1 MTIRL
6 KIFAYIFSMIL
17 VLFLVIS
24 IAVYLI
30 FYRSF
35 YENEVRNIVNNQDTV
50 TENVRFI
57 LEQVEGAATLIAANP
72 SIANDLKAESADYVS
87 YDSSNRIFQIS
98 TLENTA
104 NILEIIGGIHVI
116 TSSGE
121 IFTSSPSLDPAQVK
135 MLRSLYSEQFQNP
148 DEKYTGLQSLTL
160 STGFTLSSISYLRP
174 VYNYRN
180 EYSFALI
187 VIDID
192 YAILREVLTSAAIN
206 NNEWVLLV
214 DNNGETIFTYPYNTI
229 LDSVLKENPSLML
242 NNQSIL
248 EKKVFGRSM
257 IVSSSDISTPSWS
270 MVRLIP
276 LNDIRDQINA
286 IEFNVIILV
295 LFYIGIALLS
305 SFFFAKSFTK
315 PIRHLYYK
323 FQAVEKG
330 DLSTRIKIT
339 RKDEFGKLGVSFNTM
354 VEQINLLIKAQLEEQ
369 QKKNDLEF
377 EVLQAQINP
386 HFLYNTLDSIKWLAA
401 MQNAKNIGELTTALI
416 NLLKYNISV
425 KSATVSLEDEI
436 RSLGNYIL
444 VQKYR
449 YGDTFQTRFDLDPET
464 LDCEVIH
471 FMLQPIVENA
481 IIHGFQSIDHT
492 GVINITAKTS
502 DDELNI
508 SIADNGVGIEAE
520 KLEEFRNNPSDK
532 FNGIGMMNIQNRI
545 QLRYGKSYGMSI
557 SSVENEGTTVNI
569 RLPNRKQI
577 KS

>member
-6 KIFAYIFSMIL
+6 KIFTYIFSMIL
-17 VLFLVIS
+17 ILFLVVS
-24 IAVYLI
+24 SAVYLI

-35 YENEVRNIVNNQDTV
+35 YENEIRNIVNNQDNV

-57 LEQVEGAATLIAANP
+57 LEQVEGAATMIAANP
-72 SIANDLKAESADYVS
+72 SIAHDLESASPDYMPFGG
-87 YDSSNRIFQIS
+87 SNQIFRIS

-116 TSSGE
+116 TSTGD
-121 IFTSSPSLDPAQVK
+121 IFTSSPSLDSAQIK
-135 MLRSLYSEQFQNP
+135 MLNSLYSEQFQNP
-148 DEKYTGLQSLTL
+148 SEQYTGLQSLTL

-192 YAILREVLTSAAIN
+192 YAMLREVLTSAAIN

-214 DNNGETIFTYPYNTI
+214 DKAGNTIFTYPYNTI
-229 LDSVLKENPSLML
+229 LDSVVKENPSLL
-242 NNQSIL
+242 QNNQAIL

-276 LNDIRDQINA
+276 LNDIRNQINA
-286 IEFNVIILV
+286 IEGNVLILI
-295 LFYIGIALLS
+295 LFYVGIALLS
-305 SFFFAKSFTK
+305 SFFFAKIFTQ
-315 PIRHLYYK
+315 PITHLYHK

-330 DLSTRIKIT
+330 DLSTRIVTT
-339 RKDEFGKLGVSFNTM
+339 RKDEFGKLGKSFNTM
-354 VEQINLLIKAQLEEQ
+354 VEQIELLIRVQLEVQ

-401 MQNAKNIGELTTALI
+401 MQNANNIGELTTALI

-425 KSATVSLEDEI
+425 KSAIVSLEDEI
-436 RSLGNYIL
+436 RSLSNYVV
-444 VQKYR
+444 VQKFR

-481 IIHGFQSIDHT
+481 IIHGFESIDHT
-492 GVINITAKTS
+492 GVITINAKIS
-502 DDELNI
+502 DDDLTI
-508 SIADNGVGIEAE
+508 SISDNGIGIDDATIEAF
-520 KLEEFRNNPSDK
+520 KNNPADT
-532 FNGIGMMNIQNRI
+532 FNGIGMMNIHNRI
-545 QLRYGKSYGMSI
+545 QIHYGKNYGLLI
-557 SSVENEGTTVNI
+557 SSVENQGTTVTI
-569 RLPNRKQI
+569 RLPKRKHI